1 VILLIEELKK
11 LLINILNKKIYN
23 TKKEKVDLVLEI
35 IFKIIKN
42 NHIIKLI
49 NINTTILNTRLSLNL
64 IQDNKVNKTRQ
75 FNINNQEIKRH
86 QKIHSVSPIKLIYI
100 IKVFVKN
107 VFNWKN

>member
-1 VILLIEELKK
+1 MILLIEELKK

-23 TKKEKVDLVLEI
+23 TKKEKVDLVSEI
-35 IFKIIKN
+35 MFKIIKN

-49 NINTTILNTRLSLNL
+49 SINTTILNTRLSLNL
-64 IQDNKVNKTRQ
+64 IQDNKVKKTQQ

-86 QKIHSVSPIKLIYI
+86 QKIHSVNPIKLIYI
-100 IKVFVKN
+100 IKVFAKN